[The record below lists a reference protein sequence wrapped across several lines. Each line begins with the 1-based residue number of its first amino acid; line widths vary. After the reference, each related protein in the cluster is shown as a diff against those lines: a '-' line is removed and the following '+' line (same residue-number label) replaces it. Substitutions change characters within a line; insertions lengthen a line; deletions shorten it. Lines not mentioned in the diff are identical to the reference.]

1 MNALYDFI
9 VKPVGEKYNNTVK
22 VGGKDLVIN
31 TKIENWKFVNRL
43 AEVVQVP
50 SEFKTKINIGD
61 KVVIHQNV
69 FRTFYDMKG
78 KKKKSRSFL
87 KDNYYLCALDQ
98 IYLYKNNRGWNSIN
112 DRCFIQPVKDNQDLT
127 LDKEKSLVGI
137 LKYGNNS
144 LEALKINPGDVV
156 GFKPNGEWEFLVDNE
171 RLYCMKS
178 NDIVI
183 KYERKG
189 DEEKYNPSWAQSG

>member
-9 VKPVGEKYNNTVK
+9 VKPVGEKYSNTVQ
-22 VGGKDLVIN
+22 VGNKKLIVN

-43 AEVVQVP
+43 AEVIQVP
-50 SEFKTKINIGD
+50 LAFNAGIKKGD
-61 KVVIHQNV
+61 KVIIHQNV

-87 KDNYYLCALDQ
+87 KNDHYLCSFDQ
-98 IYLYKNNRGWNSIN
+98 IYLYKNKSGWHTVGE
-112 DRCFIQPVKDNQDLT
+112 RCFVQPIKNKQDLT
-127 LDKEKSLVGI
+127 LNKERSLVGI
-137 LKYGNNS
+137 LKYGNSS
-144 LEALKINPGDVV
+144 LKALKINPGDLI
-156 GFKPNGEWEFLVDNE
+156 GFTPNSEWEFLVDNE

-183 KYERKG
+183 KYEYQG
-189 DEEKYNPSWAQSG
+189 DEEKYNPSWTQSS